1 MKTAKTNNAGL
12 NRVVTLPF
20 LVLYG
25 LGTILGAGIYIL
37 ISKIAF
43 HANIYTPLS
52 FLVAGIVV
60 AFTAFVYAELSSRFP
75 KSAGEAAYV
84 SQAFNIP
91 FVTLVI
97 GLLIA
102 ATGIVSSATIVSG
115 FTGYLNIFFD
125 IEPVIAET
133 LLVII
138 LGFIAFWGISESIKI
153 ASLMTVI
160 EIIGLLIVI
169 FVSIDDVNFNVVQPK
184 NIDLANIDLTTID
197 LDLTMWSGIF
207 AGAFLAFYAFIG
219 FEDMVNIA
227 EEVVEPKKNMP
238 KGIIIVLLV
247 SMIFYM
253 MVAVV
258 AVFGM
263 PMDKL
268 LVSTAPFSDIVST
281 NSNVPIWVITLISL
295 FAVVN
300 GALIQIIMASRLFYG
315 MSKHKVLPAF
325 LSDIHPTTR
334 VPHKATALVA
344 ASILLLTL
352 LFELESL
359 AKLTS
364 YIVVIVFIIMNVTL
378 IVVKL
383 KEKLIH
389 KTLNPETL
397 KPEISNRAPPI
408 LERHSGFT
416 VPLAIPVIG
425 LFVLVGFLMTQFL

>member
-1 MKTAKTNNAGL
+1 MKVTTAKKNSL
-12 NRVVTLPF
+12 KRVVSLPY

-60 AFTAFVYAELSSRFP
+60 AFTAFVYAELSGRFP

-84 SQAFNIP
+84 SQAFKKP
-91 FVTLVI
+91 FITLVI

-115 FTGYLNIFFD
+115 FTGYLNVFFD
-125 IEPVIAET
+125 IEPAIAET

-138 LGFIAFWGISESIKI
+138 LGFIAFWGISESVKI

-160 EIIGLLIVI
+160 EIIGLLLVI
-169 FVSIDDVNFNVVQPK
+169 FVSIDDVTFNLVQQK
-184 NIDLANIDLTTID
+184 NINLTKFD
-197 LDLTMWSGIF
+197 LDLTMWTGIF

-227 EEVVEPKKNMP
+227 EEVIEPEKNMP
-238 KGIIIVLLV
+238 KGIIIVLFV
-247 SMIFYM
+247 SVLFYM

-263 PMDKL
+263 PMDML
-268 LVSTAPFSDIVST
+268 LASSAPFSDIVST
-281 NSNVPIWVITLISL
+281 NSNVPIWIITLISL

-315 MSKHKVLPAF
+315 MAKHKVLPKF

-334 VPHKATALVA
+334 VPHKATVLVA
-344 ASILLLTL
+344 GSILFLTL

-364 YIVVIVFIIMNVTL
+364 YIVVVVFIIMNVTL
-378 IVVKL
+378 IVVKV
-383 KEKLIH
+383 KEKS
-389 KTLNPETL
+389 NPE
-397 KPEISNRAPPI
+397 KYNQESSNQ
-408 LERHSGFT
+408 ERYSGFT
-416 VPLAIPVIG
+416 VPMAIPVIG
-425 LFVLVGFLMTQFL
+425 LVILVGFLMTQFL

>member
-1 MKTAKTNNAGL
+1 MFLKAAKTNNAGL
-12 NRVVTLPF
+12 KRVVTLPF

-52 FLVAGIVV
+52 FLVAGVVV

-115 FTGYLNIFFD
+115 FTGYLNVFFD
-125 IEPVIAET
+125 IDPIIAET
-133 LLVII
+133 LLVIV
-138 LGFIAFWGISESIKI
+138 LGFIAFWGISESVKI

-160 EIIGLLIVI
+160 EIIGLFIVI
-169 FVSIDDVNFNVVQPK
+169 FVSIDDVNFNLVQPK

-263 PMDKL
+263 PMDRL

-315 MSKHKVLPAF
+315 MSKHKVLPGF

-334 VPHKATALVA
+334 VPHKATILVA

-364 YIVVIVFIIMNVTL
+364 YIVVVIFIIMDVTL

-383 KEKLIH
+383 KEKSIS
-389 KTLNPETL
+389 K
-397 KPEISNRAPPI
+397 ISNQAPSI
-408 LERHSGFT
+408 LEKHSGFT
-416 VPLAIPVIG
+416 VPLVVPVIG
-425 LFVLVGFLMTQFL
+425 LLVLVSFLMTQFL

>member
-1 MKTAKTNNAGL
+1 LKAANTNNARL

-84 SQAFNIP
+84 SRAFKIP
-91 FVTLVI
+91 LVTLVI

-115 FTGYLNIFFD
+115 FTGYLNVFFD
-125 IEPVIAET
+125 VDPIIAET
-133 LLVII
+133 LLII
-138 LGFIAFWGISESIKI
+138 IMGFIAFWGISESVKI

-169 FVSIDDVNFNVVQPK
+169 FVSIDDVSFNLVQQK
-184 NIDLANIDLTTID
+184 NIDLTTID

-227 EEVVEPKKNMP
+227 EEVIEPKKNMP
-238 KGIIIVLLV
+238 KGIIIVLVV
-247 SMIFYM
+247 SILFYM

-268 LVSTAPFSDIVST
+268 LASTAPFSDIVST
-281 NSNVPIWVITLISL
+281 NSNVPIWLITLISL

-315 MSKHKVLPAF
+315 MSKHKVLPKF

-334 VPHKATALVA
+334 VPHKATILVA

-364 YIVVIVFIIMNVTL
+364 YIVVVIFIIMNVTL

-383 KEKLIH
+383 KEKSFS
-389 KTLNPETL
+389 KTLNPE
-397 KPEISNRAPPI
+397 ISNR
-408 LERHSGFT
+408 EKHSGFT

-425 LFVLVGFLMTQFL
+425 LLVLVGFLMTQFV

>member
-1 MKTAKTNNAGL
+1 MKAAITNDTGL
-12 NRVVTLPF
+12 KRVVSLPF

-52 FLVAGIVV
+52 FLVAGVVV

-91 FVTLVI
+91 FITLVI

-115 FTGYLNIFFD
+115 FTGYLNVFFD
-125 IEPVIAET
+125 IDPVIAET
-133 LLVII
+133 MLVII
-138 LGFIAFWGISESIKI
+138 LGFIAFWGISESVKI
-153 ASLMTVI
+153 ASLMTII
-160 EIIGLLIVI
+160 EIIGLLLVI
-169 FVSIDDVNFNVVQPK
+169 IVSIDDVSFDLVKQSNVE
-184 NIDLANIDLTTID
+184 LTTID
-197 LDLTMWSGIF
+197 LDLTMWAGIF

-227 EEVVEPKKNMP
+227 EEVIEPEKNMP

-247 SMIFYM
+247 SIIFYI

-263 PMDKL
+263 PMDVL
-268 LVSTAPFSDIVST
+268 LDSSAPFSDIVST
-281 NSNVPIWVITLISL
+281 NSNVPIWIITLISL

-315 MSKHKVLPAF
+315 MSKHKVLPEF

-334 VPHKATALVA
+334 VPHKATVLVA

-364 YIVVIVFIIMNVTL
+364 YIVVVVFIIMNVTL
-378 IVVKL
+378 IVVKV
-383 KEKLIH
+383 KEK
-389 KTLNPETL
+389 
-397 KPEISNRAPPI
+397 SI
-408 LERHSGFT
+408 LERSNKEKHSGFT
-416 VPLAIPVIG
+416 VPLGIPVLG
-425 LFVLVGFLMTQFL
+425 LVILVGFLMTQFL